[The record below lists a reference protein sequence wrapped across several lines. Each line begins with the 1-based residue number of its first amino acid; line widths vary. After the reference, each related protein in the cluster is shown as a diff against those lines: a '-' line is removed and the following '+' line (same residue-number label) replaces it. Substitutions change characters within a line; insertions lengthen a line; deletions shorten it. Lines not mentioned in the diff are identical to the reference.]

1 VWGLSRRKLSH
12 SGFEDMQLSGELYL
26 HDEIFYSNSD
36 KVHFLTFVV
45 IDVIAE
51 KIWFY
56 IFAEKSVTTSVKFFS
71 FV

>member
-1 VWGLSRRKLSH
+1 LSRRKLSH
-12 SGFEDMQLSGELYL
+12 SGFEDMQLSDELYL

-51 KIWFY
+51 KI
-56 IFAEKSVTTSVKFFS
+56 
-71 FV
+71 